1 MSIIS
6 ERNSLNQITRFVD
19 KTDRSALAVG
29 IISATCLIGAFVGFL
44 VGSNLTAVFLVGF
57 LAAVGYGWY
66 AHQALTAKGL
76 TFLATISTLVTMGL
90 IIAFILRES
99 LPAVRYMGLLDLVSY
114 TGEPMWNTGVEQVY
128 SLVPAI
134 VGTLIETLLAVAIAG
149 PLGVAGAL
157 FISEVAP
164 GWLREILKPGI
175 EILAGIPSIVFGYLG
190 LVVLNPYFSGTNAFG
205 LPGLGSLLAVGLVV
219 GVMALPT
226 VVSVAEDAISS
237 VPESMKSGSLAL
249 GSTEWQTMTGITV
262 PAAFSGISAAV
273 LLGVGRAVGETMA
286 ATVILG
292 NVTNLPNPIFDIFDN
307 TITLTSLIASQYGNA
322 SGLHLNAL
330 FASGV
335 VLFVTVMTIS
345 VVSQM
350 IERRM
355 KRKLGGKQ

>member
-1 MSIIS
+1 MSSINNRTANRIVHS
-6 ERNSLNQITRFVD
+6 VRT
-19 KTDRSALAVG
+19 TDREALIVG
-29 IISATCLIGAFVGFL
+29 VASVVCLLGAFISFL
-44 VGSNLTAVFLVGF
+44 AGSSLTAVFIAGF
-57 LAAVGYGWY
+57 LLVVGYGWY
-66 AHQALTAKGL
+66 ARQALTAKGL
-76 TFLATISTLVTMGL
+76 TFLATVSTLLTMGL
-90 IIAFILRES
+90 IIVFVLREA
-99 LPAVRYMGLLDLVSY
+99 LPAIRYMGLIDLISY
-114 TGEPMWNTGVEQVY
+114 TNEPMWNTGGEQIY
-128 SLVPAI
+128 SLAPAL
-134 VGTLIETLLAVAIAG
+134 VGTVVETLLAVAIAG

-190 LVVLNPYFSGTNAFG
+190 LVVLNPYFSSSSAFG
-205 LPGLGSLLAVGLVV
+205 LPGLGSLFAVGLVV

-237 VPESMKSGSLAL
+237 VPESMKQGSLAL
-249 GSTEWQTMTGITV
+249 GATDWQTMTGITM

-292 NVTNLPNPIFDIFDN
+292 NVTELPTPVFDVFDN

-322 SGLHLNAL
+322 SGLHVNAL
-330 FASGV
+330 FAAGA
-335 VLFVTVMTIS
+335 VLFVTVMVIS

-355 KRKLGGKQ
+355 VRRLGGRQ

>member
-1 MSIIS
+1 M
-6 ERNSLNQITRFVD
+6 RA
-19 KTDRSALAVG
+19 TDRTALVAGAAGV
-29 IISATCLIGAFVGFL
+29 ACLLGAFVGFL
-44 VGSNLTAVFLVGF
+44 AGSSLTAVFLTGF
-57 LAAVGYGWY
+57 LVTVGYGWH
-66 AHQALTAKGL
+66 ARQALTAKGL
-76 TFLATISTLVTMGL
+76 TFLATISTLLTMGL
-90 IIAFILRES
+90 IIAFILREA
-99 LPAVRYMGLLDLVSY
+99 LPAFRYMGLVDLLSY
-114 TGEPMWNTGVEQVY
+114 TGEPMWRTGGEQVY

-164 GWLREILKPGI
+164 GWLRELLKPGI

-190 LVVLNPYFSGTNAFG
+190 LVVLNPYFASSSAFG

-249 GSTEWQTMTGITV
+249 GATEWQTMTSITM

-292 NVTNLPNPIFDIFDN
+292 NVTDLPTPIFDVFDN
-307 TITLTSLIASQYGNA
+307 TVTLTSLIASQYGNA
-322 SGLHLNAL
+322 SGLHTNAL
-330 FASGV
+330 FAAGV
-335 VLFVTVMTIS
+335 VLFVTVMAIS
-345 VVSQM
+345 IISQL
-350 IERRM
+350 IEHRMVRR
-355 KRKLGGKQ
+355 LGGEQ